1 MVLFVLHDSGR
12 LGFGAL
18 AALLAVL
25 GFKGWRA
32 ARRGAGIEAPPVSVP
47 RLASGVA
54 LLFAFQFTHALW
66 LMLPY
71 VYLGLLTS
79 AINDRAADA

>member
-1 MVLFVLHDSGR
+1 MVLFVLHDSGL

-18 AALLAVL
+18 AALVAVL

-32 ARRGAGIEAPPVSVP
+32 ARRGAGIEAPPGSVP
-47 RLASGVA
+47 LLACGVA

-66 LMLPY
+66 LMFPY